1 MLSDCLTSI
10 PKLEVGK
17 NVHAAHCYSLF
28 ARTYNTNFKSICIKP
43 QLFILLRKSLKLKQ
57 AIQQSNIAIF
67 SLRSL

>member
-28 ARTYNTNFKSICIKP
+28 ARTYNTNFKKYIKP